1 MDYKQLKFFRKI
13 CEEKSINRAAQK
25 LFISQQALSKSI
37 AKLEEELGTPLF
49 IRTSGGVRLTP
60 AGELLEQRAGA
71 YLEEHDDI
79 LRQLRAAQEG
89 THLRIGFFMG
99 LLQELPPRFFTRVM
113 DAHPEIQF
121 HFHSYTDNEHSR
133 AYQNDNCDLVITTG
147 PLGQGFAELA
157 HLETRIGI
165 MLSESNPLAA
175 RPELSLADLK
185 GQLLI
190 SLNTENRSQTQLL
203 EALRAQGLVIDTVL
217 GDADGDLIQ
226 ELLGRGYI
234 SFYAG
239 KQSALPEGIVFR
251 FLKDL
256 HLYWEFYIYGHRGHR
271 LTAVERELIRAILD
285 AVSPE
290 ETQA

>member
-1 MDYKQLKFFRKI
+1 MRYGGRF
-13 CEEKSINRAAQK
+13 
-25 LFISQQALSKSI
+25 ALC
-37 AKLEEELGTPLF
+37 
-49 IRTSGGVRLTP
+49 
-60 AGELLEQRAGA
+60 
-71 YLEEHDDI
+71 H
-79 LRQLRAAQEG
+79 
-89 THLRIGFFMG
+89 
-99 LLQELPPRFFTRVM
+99 
-113 DAHPEIQF
+113 
-121 HFHSYTDNEHSR
+121 
-133 AYQNDNCDLVITTG
+133 
-147 PLGQGFAELA
+147 
-157 HLETRIGI
+157 
-165 MLSESNPLAA
+165 
-175 RPELSLADLK
+175 RPERLCDVLC
-185 GQLLI
+185 
-190 SLNTENRSQTQLL
+190 
-203 EALRAQGLVIDTVL
+203 ALRAQGLVIDTVL